1 MEGIGGVSHANSYSM
16 TMCRK
21 RSIGSSV
28 DIGGGGD
35 VRRRKGGPGPGSKAN
50 VALRRQPGLLSQSKV
65 GELECCVNWD

>member
-35 VRRRKGGPGPGSKAN
+35 VRRRKGGPGSKAN